1 MLMMQNLTKNI
12 TRKIA
17 SGWSDAKVY
26 MFKHYGENPGKMLVH
41 TGTLGW
47 ILSSLAQIGAV
58 IFNDKL
64 STEEK
69 SFLIPQEFA
78 DACVNILS
86 FYLLTNTVKNIG
98 SKLVSTGKLRTKN
111 IKEFIEKNALTERV
125 GKLDFDIANPA
136 TYGKNAESIDFS
148 SISDHYKSFKN
159 GVDVLTS
166 ISGSVIS
173 CNILTPVFR
182 NMYASKRQ
190 QQTMAAIHKYQMDN
204 IRHPKGISL
213 EDYQKLS
220 ARKFSNRT
228 NTMSV

>member
-1 MLMMQNLTKNI
+1 MFKMQNITK
-12 TRKIA
+12 KIA
-17 SGWSDAKVY
+17 SWWSDAKVY

-58 IFNDKL
+58 AFNDKL
-64 STEEK
+64 STEQK

-111 IKEFIEKNALTERV
+111 IKEFIEKNSLTERV

-136 TYGKNAESIDFS
+136 TYGKNAKAVDFQPL
-148 SISDHYKSFKN
+148 SDHYKSFKN
-159 GVDVLTS
+159 GVDVITS
-166 ISGSVIS
+166 IAGSVIS
-173 CNILTPVFR
+173 CNIVTPIIR
-182 NMYASKRQ
+182 NEYAAKRQ
-190 QQTMAAIHKYQMDN
+190 KETMAAIHKHQMKN
-204 IRHPKGISL
+204 IQHPKGISL
-213 EDYQKLS
+213 DDYQKLS
-220 ARKFSNRT
+220 AMKFSKRAG
-228 NTMSV
+228 TMSI